1 MSKRQQQLIPIS
13 GSDVQAGFPSPA
25 DDFLESGL
33 DLHEYL
39 IRHESATFMVR
50 VSGESMLEAG
60 ILPGDILI
68 VDRSEQWENNHIVIA
83 VLDGDLTVKRLVRT
97 AQGWILQAE
106 NHKWRPIPVLGCDL
120 EIWGVVVGVVR
131 KL

>member
-1 MSKRQQQLIPIS
+1 MKEHEKQLIPIS

-50 VSGESMLEAG
+50 VSGESMREGG

-97 AQGWILQAE
+97 AQGWLLQAE
-106 NHKWRPIPVLGCDL
+106 NRQWRSIPVLGSDL